1 MKKLWI
7 DIINPSHALFFN
19 ALLSELDD
27 YKINITI
34 RDRAETVDLVESFGI
49 KGKIIGTDYRD
60 PLKKSVNMI
69 FRTLDL
75 AMRTPNFDAAL
86 SFENGMN
93 VLVSK
98 IRRKTSIL
106 YCDNDLKFF
115 QKNGFFQNSETKIKT
130 LASYTIVPEAC
141 YENFK
146 RVISEDKLIR
156 FNGYKEDIY
165 IADHEPDSK
174 FLDKLPFNEFVVIR
188 PEALGSFY
196 VKEMQS
202 IVPELLRLFT
212 REGVNVVY
220 LPREVEDVKYAKG
233 FDVFIPEKALNGLD
247 LCHYADAF
255 LTGSGTM
262 AREAACMGVTAV
274 SFFPSK
280 TLLSVDQQLVDEGK
294 IFHSRN
300 VEAII
305 DHVLFQHKTNKNR
318 DLERCREVKRNV
330 VRTTK
335 QILQEMEEN

>member
-1 MKKLWI
+1 MVEKIWI
-7 DIINPSHALFFN
+7 DIINPSHVLFFN
-19 ALLSELDD
+19 ALLFELDD
-27 YKINITI
+27 YKIHITL
-34 RDRAETVDLVESFGI
+34 RDRAETVDLATYFGI
-49 KGKIIGTDYRD
+49 EGEIIGTDYRD
-60 PLKKSVNMI
+60 PLKKSANMI

-75 AMRTPNFDAAL
+75 AMKAPRFDAAL

-115 QKNGFFQNSETKIKT
+115 QKNGFFQNMETKIKT

-146 RVISEDKLIR
+146 RVISEDKLIK

-165 IADHEPDSK
+165 IADHKPDPT
-174 FLDKLPFNEFVVIR
+174 FLDKLPFNNYVVIR

-212 REGVNVVY
+212 IEGVNVVY

-233 FDVFIPEKALNGLD
+233 SDVFIPEKALNGLD
-247 LCHYADAF
+247 LCYYADAL

-274 SFFPSK
+274 SFFPGK
-280 TLLSVDQQLVDEGK
+280 MLLSVDKQLVDEER
-294 IFHSRN
+294 IFHSRDPPEIVDYVLVNCRKNEKISFDGSKN
-300 VEAII
+300 VKKDVVEITI
-305 DHVLFQHKTNKNR
+305 
-318 DLERCREVKRNV
+318 RCLGEFD
-330 VRTTK
+330 
-335 QILQEMEEN
+335 

>member
-1 MKKLWI
+1 MEKLWI
-7 DIINPSHALFFN
+7 DIINPSHVLFFN
-19 ALLSELDD
+19 SLLPELDD

-34 RDRAETVDLVESFGI
+34 RDRAETVDLAESFGI
-49 KGKIIGTDYRD
+49 KGEIVGTDYRD

-75 AMRTPNFDAAL
+75 AMRVPSFDAAL

-98 IRRKTSIL
+98 MRRKTSIL

-115 QKNGFFQNSETKIKT
+115 QKNGFFQNLETMIKT

-146 RVISEDKLIR
+146 RVISEDRLIK

-165 IADHEPDSK
+165 IADHEPDPT
-174 FLDKLPFNEFVVIR
+174 FLDKLPFNEYVVIR

-262 AREAACMGVTAV
+262 AREAACMDVTAV
-274 SFFPSK
+274 SFFPGN
-280 TLLSVDQQLVDEGK
+280 TLLSVDQRLLDEGK

-300 VEAII
+300 AEVII
-305 DHVLFQHKTNKNR
+305 DYMLSQHKNNKNR
-318 DLERCREVKRNV
+318 DLERCRKVKKDV
-330 VRTTK
+330 VGMTK
-335 QILQEMEEN
+335 QILQKMEGN